1 MTNKK
6 YLAAMLAIAS
16 LITSMPA
23 SANYTCSG
31 PVKGVSINGLG
42 AVVAESIGK
51 VQWGFLC
58 NVETATNGI
67 NPATCKVMYATLLA
81 AQASGR
87 SVTLWVTDSA
97 TVCPDL
103 PARWNYVSG
112 FNLLRMDD

>member
-1 MTNKK
+1 MKTKK
-6 YLAAMLAIAS
+6 YLTTMLTGLS
-16 LITSMPA
+16 LMTSMPA

-58 NVETATNGI
+58 NVETAANGI

-81 AQASGR
+81 AQTTGR

-103 PARWNYVSG
+103 PARWGYVAG